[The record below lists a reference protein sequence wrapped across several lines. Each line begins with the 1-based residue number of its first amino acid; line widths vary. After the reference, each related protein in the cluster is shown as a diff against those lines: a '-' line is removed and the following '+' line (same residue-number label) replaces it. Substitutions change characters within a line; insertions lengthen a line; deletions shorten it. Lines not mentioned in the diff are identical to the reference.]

1 MWREEGPMKHP
12 EEHGNPRQTTRTVIK
27 YALLNLPAAALVAA
41 VMLYLEAQRGL
52 PGWLLWVVIV
62 AWVIKDILLFPLVR
76 RAYEDIPDNKGMKGT
91 TGIAQERLAPAGYIW
106 IHGELWRARL
116 VYDDG
121 VVEKGEA
128 VRVRDI
134 RGLTLLVEPEKGR
147 LRRSLKEPEI

>member
-1 MWREEGPMKHP
+1 MKHP
-12 EEHGNPRQTTRTVIK
+12 EEHGHPRQTIRTVIK
-27 YALLNLPAAALVAA
+27 YALLNLPAAVLVAA

-52 PGWLLWVVIV
+52 SGWLLWVVII

-76 RAYEDIPDNKGMKGT
+76 RAYEDSPDNKGMRGT

-116 VYDDG
+116 LYDDEI
-121 VVEKGEA
+121 VEKGAA

-147 LRRSLKEPEI
+147 RRYSLEGPAN